1 MSMPQGYQKR
11 PYHRSTLGRLTRQ
24 VRTARAW
31 SLPYLAEMIGTD
43 KGSLS
48 HLERGER
55 SLPDDQLRR
64 LLETITDATAGAAL
78 TRRKLVESVPG
89 LDVVWAGLERPS
101 SLLISATDQPTSI
114 ESQRLGFVGPPETHE
129 QRVKGF
135 IQQANWRAAAM
146 HSILIAELT
155 RNRGDWPN
163 WTRYMLSA
171 GHNEMNLSRLE
182 LAASRFQEILN
193 RSSHE
198 VGKRDRAEAFVRLG
212 WIRHKQE
219 DYEQAERLL
228 RAGWKLAQEQIEYDE
243 TDALVEDAQ
252 HLLGRT
258 YLDWGETIGNTNFL
272 SQGVHL
278 LHDAYAVAQK
288 RGDTVSMGYSRLRQT
303 PFLARGDSV
312 ATNRYLDESASLIEG
327 QPTAA
332 GHINLY
338 RGRLLSLENP
348 KRAIDYLERASYGF
362 VSTLFYPHGMSMVF
376 RASSQIRLEIARTKD
391 DHKTALQYA
400 LIAAALDPH
409 AQSLA
414 TLHRATKWTAA
425 QLGQRPHEFPK
436 YREDLIE
443 QLLLMEGALFAVLKR
458 LDEQAVQRLVDE
470 FPRVK
475 QILLQG

>member
-1 MSMPQGYQKR
+1 MSMPQGYQKH
-11 PYHRSTLGRLTRQ
+11 PYHRPTLGQLTRQ

-31 SLPYLAEMIGTD
+31 SQTYLAEIIGTD

-48 HLERGER
+48 HLEQGER

-64 LLETITDATAGAAL
+64 LLETITDATAGAAF
-78 TRRKLVESVPG
+78 TRHRLAESVPG
-89 LDVVWAGLERPS
+89 LAVVWAGLERPPSLPASAAVLPASEEQRHS
-101 SLLISATDQPTSI
+101 SIGPS
-114 ESQRLGFVGPPETHE
+114 ESHE
-129 QRVKGF
+129 QLVKGF
-135 IQQANWRAAAM
+135 IQQANWPAAAM
-146 HSILIAELT
+146 HSILIAELA

-171 GHNEMNLSRLE
+171 GHNEMNLSRLA
-182 LAASRFQEILN
+182 LAASRFQAILN

-243 TDALVEDAQ
+243 TEALVEDAQ

-278 LHDAYAVAQK
+278 LHDAYAAAQK
-288 RGDTVSMGYSRLRQT
+288 RGETVSMGYSRLRQT

-338 RGRLLSLENP
+338 RGRLLSSDNP

-362 VSTLFYPHGMSMVF
+362 VSPLFYPHGLSMVF
-376 RASSQIRLEIARTKD
+376 RASSQIRLEIARAED

-400 LIAAALDPH
+400 LIAATLDPH

-414 TLHRATKWTAA
+414 TLHRAAKWTSA

-436 YREDLIE
+436 YREELIE
-443 QLLLMEGALFAVLKR
+443 RLLLMEGAPFAVLKR